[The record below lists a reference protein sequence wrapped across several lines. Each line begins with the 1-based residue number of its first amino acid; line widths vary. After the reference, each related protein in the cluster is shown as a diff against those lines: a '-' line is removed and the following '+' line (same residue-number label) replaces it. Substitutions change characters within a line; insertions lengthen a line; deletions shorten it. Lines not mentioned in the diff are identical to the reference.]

1 MKKIYRNNWLICLAL
16 LLFVSC
22 NNDDGEVLFDQSPAD
37 RLAEQNEVL
46 LNLLTTEPQ
55 GYKALYFS
63 KNDEFGGFTYYMKFN
78 TDGTVRMTS
87 DFDEDTDIQTSS
99 YDVRT
104 GTTTEL
110 VFTTRNH
117 IQKVSNPD
125 YPGLVGTG
133 FKGTSVFQ
141 FFSEEEGVITFRDV
155 RNTSTGI
162 LILTP
167 TNFSDFDTESLASVE
182 TSLVNRE
189 NFTTSDAVTSFPFL
203 SVENGSEVDRYA
215 LNYNNVTLFANPTK
229 QDASGAV
236 TDEEFGIAFTEDGLV
251 ISPALEVNG
260 VAFENFL
267 LDDSS
272 GLQYVSVVDGVT
284 AKIGYGN
291 TPVTPLDP
299 YAFGERRNFAIF
311 NDLELEKSSNAFLS
325 FYQDYTAQLESFYGL
340 TINFVYFVGLNDG
353 TQPILVFAT
362 NFGNFLFGLDF
373 EVNDGVVVFTDT
385 GLSNTSAGNKAI
397 FQPLIDVFIGGPSG
411 FYLNNTGNLDIYSNR
426 TFSMISVA
434 DPTIEINYYDQ

>member
-203 SVENGSEVDRYA
+203 SVENGS
-215 LNYNNVTLFANPTK
+215 
-229 QDASGAV
+229 
-236 TDEEFGIAFTEDGLV
+236 
-251 ISPALEVNG
+251 
-260 VAFENFL
+260 
-267 LDDSS
+267 
-272 GLQYVSVVDGVT
+272 
-284 AKIGYGN
+284 
-291 TPVTPLDP
+291 
-299 YAFGERRNFAIF
+299 
-311 NDLELEKSSNAFLS
+311 
-325 FYQDYTAQLESFYGL
+325 
-340 TINFVYFVGLNDG
+340 
-353 TQPILVFAT
+353 
-362 NFGNFLFGLDF
+362 
-373 EVNDGVVVFTDT
+373 
-385 GLSNTSAGNKAI
+385 
-397 FQPLIDVFIGGPSG
+397 
-411 FYLNNTGNLDIYSNR
+411 
-426 TFSMISVA
+426 
-434 DPTIEINYYDQ
+434 